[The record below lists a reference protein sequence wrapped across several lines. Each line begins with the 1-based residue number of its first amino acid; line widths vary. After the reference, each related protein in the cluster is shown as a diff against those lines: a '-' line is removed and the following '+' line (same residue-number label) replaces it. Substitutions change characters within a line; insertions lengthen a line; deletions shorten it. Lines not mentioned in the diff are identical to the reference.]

1 MCEYSPIY
9 DILIAVGCKMTF
21 EEFLKT
27 YDVANFAWEI
37 FKGISPT
44 IIALVTIWIN
54 ANISKKRS
62 QKEYMAEQVK
72 ELQMMIANLTPYIL
86 DTGAYLLESIQ
97 RADRK
102 SESDEMFNKFYKSN
116 SQMLSEARKFLAYA
130 NIRAVALERDNLE
143 FSKEFSC
150 ISDYSNELRDILA
163 WYNKMA
169 QQTPMEKFD
178 SLCDEVQKKLIDAT
192 EKIESI
198 LFNYCKRIFEKK

>member
-1 MCEYSPIY
+1 
-9 DILIAVGCKMTF
+9 
-21 EEFLKT
+21 
-27 YDVANFAWEI
+27 
-37 FKGISPT
+37 
-44 IIALVTIWIN
+44 
-54 ANISKKRS
+54 
-62 QKEYMAEQVK
+62 
-72 ELQMMIANLTPYIL
+72 
-86 DTGAYLLESIQ
+86 
-97 RADRK
+97 
-102 SESDEMFNKFYKSN
+102 
-116 SQMLSEARKFLAYA
+116 MLSEARKFLAYA

-178 SLCDEVQKKLIDAT
+178 SLCDEVQKMLIDAT

>member
-1 MCEYSPIY
+1 M
-9 DILIAVGCKMTF
+9 
-21 EEFLKT
+21 
-27 YDVANFAWEI
+27 ANFVWEI

-54 ANISKKRS
+54 TNISKKRA

-72 ELQMMIANLTPYIL
+72 ELQMMIADLTPYIL

-97 RADRK
+97 SGGRK

-130 NIRAVALERDNLE
+130 NMRAVALRREDLE
-143 FSKEFSC
+143 FSKEFGC
-150 ISDYSNELRDILA
+150 FSDYSNELRDILT

-169 QQTPMEKFD
+169 QQTPIEKFD
-178 SLCDEVQKKLIDAT
+178 NLCDEVQKKLINAT
-192 EKIESI
+192 EKIEII
-198 LFNYCKRIFEKK
+198 LFNYCKRISEKK

>member
-1 MCEYSPIY
+1 
-9 DILIAVGCKMTF
+9 MTF

-44 IIALVTIWIN
+44 IIALITIWIN
-54 ANISKKRS
+54 TNISKKRA

-72 ELQMMIANLTPYIL
+72 ELQMMIANLSPYIL
-86 DTGAYLLESIQ
+86 NTGAYLLESIQ
-97 RADRK
+97 RANRK
-102 SESDEMFNKFYKSN
+102 SESNEMFNKFHRSN

-130 NIRAVALERDNLE
+130 NIRAASLEREDLE
-143 FSKEFSC
+143 FSKEFDGFSA
-150 ISDYSNELRDILA
+150 YSNELGDILT

-169 QQTPMEKFD
+169 EITSIEKFD
-178 SLCDEVQKKLIDAT
+178 DLCDEVQKMLIDAT

-198 LFNYCKRIFEKK
+198 LFDYCKRISKKK